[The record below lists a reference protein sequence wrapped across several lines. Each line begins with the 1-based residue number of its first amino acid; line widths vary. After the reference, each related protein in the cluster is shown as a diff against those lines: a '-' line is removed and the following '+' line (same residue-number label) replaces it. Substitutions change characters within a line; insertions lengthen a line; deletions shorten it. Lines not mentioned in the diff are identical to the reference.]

1 LQLKG
6 KEMTER
12 IYAVYHG
19 TEARLVRAANRSQA
33 LSHVAKTAFNIG
45 VATQDELVT
54 LLGKGTKVE
63 TARPEN
69 QMEID
74 LK

>member
-1 LQLKG
+1 
-6 KEMTER
+6 MTGR

-19 TEARLVRAANRSQA
+19 TEARLVRAVNRSQA

-54 LLGKGTKVE
+54 LLGNGTKVE
-63 TARPEN
+63 TARDAN
-69 QMEID
+69 QTE
-74 LK
+74 LELE